1 MQKAHGEFVN
11 CIIDISGDFFA
22 TGGSDQKVNIWSK
35 QTLALIESFDV
46 PGEVASMTLG
56 SQETIVCGLINGT
69 LTTIDAGKFQISRVL
84 ERAHTGTVVSCL
96 ALKQS
101 QR

>member
-1 MQKAHGEFVN
+1 M
-11 CIIDISGDFFA
+11 
-22 TGGSDQKVNIWSK
+22 
-35 QTLALIESFDV
+35 IESFDV
-46 PGEVASMTLG
+46 TGEVASMTLG
-56 SQETIVCGLINGT
+56 TQETIVCGLINGT

-96 ALKQS
+96 ALKSS